1 MTEIT
6 HFVCEI
12 EPNVLITHDGFVQLG
27 IFHHSLEDHLRL
39 NSGTEWQVTY
49 WTPDPLGTRYKRIN
63 FQHTMRANES
73 SPKTD
78 NATDN
83 RPRDFPDQ
91 PTTRLDRPL

>member
-1 MTEIT
+1 MTEKT

-39 NSGTEWQVTY
+39 NSETDWQVTY
-49 WTPDPLGTRYKRIN
+49 WTPDPLGIRYKRIN
-63 FQHTMRANES
+63 FQHTMKANEG

-78 NATDN
+78 NALDN

-91 PTTRLDRPL
+91 PAVRLDRPL

>member
-63 FQHTMRANES
+63 FQHTMRANEN